1 MGDQADMAADEWY
14 SAGCPS
20 PEEAERQERAS
31 MARAAGLA
39 GALGTAREVAERD
52 HVYAVKVKRADPEH
66 AQCPGAPG
74 YDPSVGVVCF
84 CGEVIGDIRTED
96 LMAPL
101 AALPESTTTQAAA
114 VAKPL
119 SVPPVEKGV
128 RDTYGISSA
137 VHPTDPILARVEI
150 IDPSQPYTSE
160 QVEQHL
166 LDVVRRLEEGA
177 HFERVCAEDMYDKT
191 IQYEQAYNRARVKAK
206 TEFGGSDGDRTA
218 WAKLQCEGEWV
229 ALIIAKAKLDAIKGT
244 MHSLRSV
251 QSAYQSVMKSIMS
264 AYAGTANS
272 NPRAF

>member
-1 MGDQADMAADEWY
+1 MGEQAEYDSSRYDYPDAPQPGD
-14 SAGCPS
+14 
-20 PEEAERQERAS
+20 RQEGAAQ
-31 MARAAGLA
+31 ARAAGVASVLS
-39 GALGTAREVAERD
+39 TAREVADRD
-52 HVYAVKVKRADPEH
+52 HVYAVKIKRGNPEH

-74 YDPSVGVVCF
+74 YDPSVGVVCY
-84 CGEVIGDIRTED
+84 CGAVIGEVRTED
-96 LMAPL
+96 LLAPL
-101 AALPESTTTQAAA
+101 TPLPESTTTRAAA
-114 VAKPL
+114 NARPL
-119 SVPPVEKGV
+119 AVPPVETPV
-128 RDTYGISSA
+128 RDTYGIASA
-137 VHPTDPILARVEI
+137 VHPADPILARVEI
-150 IDPSQPYTSE
+150 IDPTQPYTSE

-191 IQYEQAYNRARVKAK
+191 IQYEQAYNRAKVRAK

-218 WAKLQCEGEWV
+218 WAKLQCEAEWV

-264 AYAGTANS
+264 AYTGTSNS

>member
-1 MGDQADMAADEWY
+1 MDD
-14 SAGCPS
+14 
-20 PEEAERQERAS
+20 
-31 MARAAGLA
+31 RAAAARTA
-39 GALGTAREVAERD
+39 GVAAALGTAKEVAERD
-52 HVYAVKVKRADPEH
+52 HVYAVKTKRGNPEH

-74 YDPSVGVVCF
+74 YDPGVGVVCY
-84 CGEVIGDIRTED
+84 CGEVIGAVRTED
-96 LMAPL
+96 LL
-101 AALPESTTTQAAA
+101 AAAAPLPESTTTLAAA
-114 VAKPL
+114 DAKPL
-119 SVPPVEKGV
+119 TVEPVETGV

-137 VHPTDPILARVEI
+137 VHPADPILARVEI
-150 IDPSQPYTSE
+150 IDPTQPYTHE

-206 TEFGGSDGDRTA
+206 LEFGGSDGDRTA

-251 QSAYQSVMKSIMS
+251 QSAYQSVIKSILS
-264 AYAGTANS
+264 AFAGTSNS